1 MMRTPTTTTVAAL
14 TAFGLAAAIAVT
26 GCQDETDLLTE
37 TAPVGDYVS
46 RPDLDA
52 VEIDVETFG
61 PSSSTMG
68 DGLVF
73 LAPKEGEPRSGPLIV
88 DNTGEPVWIGPED
101 RSYDFRVQEYE
112 GERVLTWWR
121 GDNVGVGYGV
131 GEYVIADDS
140 YEEIAT
146 VTTKGIQPADYHGMT
161 LTDDGTALL
170 ISVPTV
176 RRDLTSIGGPAN
188 GYVLNGVVQE
198 VDVETGEVLFEW
210 RALDHIPLSDTRID
224 VQTNE
229 KMDGTADAPLDFV
242 HINSVTKDGDGW
254 FLISARQTCAVYRVD
269 RRTGDIEWTLGGSA
283 SDFAME
289 TGAAFA
295 WQHDAQRQADG
306 TLTLFDNEA
315 GPAVDDQSRGLR
327 LDLDMKSMTA
337 EVVTEYLPP
346 DDRLSESQGNLQQ
359 LPNGNVFIGWGSE
372 PNYSEYAADGRLML
386 DAAMDSG
393 ESYRTYRTPWVAEP
407 SAPPDLVVED
417 GTAYVSWNGATEV
430 AAWRFV
436 AGEDAA
442 SAEPVATARRTG
454 FETSADVGDAAYVEV
469 EALDADGRVLAGAE
483 T

>member
-14 TAFGLAAAIAVT
+14 TAFGLAAAMAVT

-198 VDVETGEVLFEW
+198 VDVETGKVLFEW
-210 RALDHIPLSDTRID
+210 RALDHIRLSDTRID

-242 HINSVTKDGDGW
+242 HINSVTKDGDRA

-283 SDFAME
+283 SDFAMD

-295 WQHDAQRQADG
+295 WQHDA
-306 TLTLFDNEA
+306 
-315 GPAVDDQSRGLR
+315 
-327 LDLDMKSMTA
+327 
-337 EVVTEYLPP
+337 
-346 DDRLSESQGNLQQ
+346 
-359 LPNGNVFIGWGSE
+359 
-372 PNYSEYAADGRLML
+372 
-386 DAAMDSG
+386 
-393 ESYRTYRTPWVAEP
+393 
-407 SAPPDLVVED
+407 
-417 GTAYVSWNGATEV
+417 
-430 AAWRFV
+430 
-436 AGEDAA
+436 
-442 SAEPVATARRTG
+442 
-454 FETSADVGDAAYVEV
+454 
-469 EALDADGRVLAGAE
+469 
-483 T
+483 